1 MSLKAK
7 GLRLSDDLDR
17 EIAREA
23 AASGRSWSATTHE
36 LLTEAIRMR
45 RAPGVV
51 FVEGVTGRRAAIAAS
66 GLDVWE
72 VVAAWKAVGG
82 GFPALRE
89 ELHWL
94 TEPQLRSALAY
105 YELYPEGI
113 DARLEREQEWT
124 PERLRR
130 ELPFAGPTR

>member
-7 GLRLSDDLDR
+7 GIRLSDDLDR
-17 EIAREA
+17 KIAREA
-23 AASGRSWSATTHE
+23 DASGRSWSATTHE

-45 RAPGVV
+45 RAPGIV
-51 FVEGVTGRRAAIAAS
+51 FVEGVTGRRAAVAGS

-82 GFPALRE
+82 DFPALRE

-105 YELYPEGI
+105 YELYPEEI

-124 PERLRR
+124 PEKLRR
-130 ELPFAGPTR
+130 ELPFAGPTP